1 MGYRDKKDLIVQH
14 SIFFLIIVESRNK
27 FLSKKKEELRIS
39 QEYMKKLNL
48 KEIRWILKELKRGKI
63 SVYQIAKLQ
72 KVSPRWVRQL
82 PKKYAG
88 IYPYKIRIL
97 KCGRKPKEIPEEER
111 KLILD
116 VKKDNP
122 VGPVKLEIL
131 LKKRGIRM
139 PHNKIYK
146 ILKEAGLIKEQ
157 KNKQKQKEQTE
168 TKKIYKI

>member
-1 MGYRDKKDLIVQH
+1 
-14 SIFFLIIVESRNK
+14 
-27 FLSKKKEELRIS
+27 
-39 QEYMKKLNL
+39 MKKLNL

-157 KNKQKQKEQTE
+157 KNKQKQRKYIRYERRNSNSPWHGDWFESDEGEQVLLLE
-168 TKKIYKI
+168 DDASR